1 VYSNDCN
8 ILATHHLLYDKKARR
23 FPGLVFLLV
32 VFILQEDHLYFAR
45 AGQEQ
50 EGQELR

>member
-1 VYSNDCN
+1 MIAIYRT
-8 ILATHHLLYDKKARR
+8 THHLLYDKKARR

-45 AGQEQ
+45 
-50 EGQELR
+50 